1 MKKSLRFLCVAA
13 LAMAAA
19 FSSCQKQDMELPSEE
34 SVSSEATRASSF
46 SSKYGIDWD
55 NIAVIRPGSEYT
67 AISSLRATSDKN
79 YLYLLVKVD
88 ASQLSSGS
96 THHYDN
102 FLSVYLYDSN
112 GSSAGD
118 WKEGP
123 VSRVDN
129 LCGWLVKD
137 RKPYFTYW
145 GDGVNRQVVEVSGT
159 YYYEIRY
166 PRSLSSLLSK
176 SSVWLGVTL
185 SNRYYRNDGS
195 YSSQNSIIGRVP
207 SKGKALYWL
216 SMSSSG
222 STSNND
228 TPSNS
233 GDSNHCSD
241 IGKTPIVMAYLTYWT
256 DKNMTMVP
264 DYLTHV
270 NFFNG
275 QFVKSSSGS
284 YDGSVKIEDYNG
296 ILDKV
301 MKMKK
306 SKSDLKVILA
316 IGGWEED
323 GFSQMAGSSSKRKT
337 FCQSCY
343 DIVNKAYTIDG
354 KKYYIDGIDLDWEYP
369 TQTADGKIAASSSDT
384 ENFNTVLKELRAKL
398 GNKKIISIA
407 SPSNAKYIDWK
418 TAMQYVDYVN
428 VMSYDMGNNSY
439 HNSSLYWYDGCKI
452 ADAKKHTCEG
462 AIANHVN
469 AGIPKNKLN
478 LGVPFYGHGRS
489 PYKYEVAYRELSSV
503 LNGVSSKY
511 KVEKWDDKAKVVY
524 YGKSDGSLYLSIE
537 NEASVKAK
545 GEYARKN
552 GLLGAMIWEYGQ
564 DDSNHTLLK
573 ALYKSV
579 RP

>member
-216 SMSSSG
+216 SMSSNG

-241 IGKTPIVMAYLTYWT
+241 IGKTPMVMAY
-256 DKNMTMVP
+256 VP
-264 DYLTHV
+264 AYSSCPSSSDAARLTHI
-270 NFFNG
+270 NFFGYTTDSNG
-275 QFVKSSSGS
+275 NVYQNESGGATISAVMKLKDSNSNLKVLLTIGGASGASNFSKMANSSSARKQFCEDCS
-284 YDGSVKIEDYNG
+284 YLV
-296 ILDKV
+296 
-301 MKMKK
+301 
-306 SKSDLKVILA
+306 SKYR
-316 IGGWEED
+316 
-323 GFSQMAGSSSKRKT
+323 F
-337 FCQSCY
+337 
-343 DIVNKAYTIDG
+343 
-354 KKYYIDGIDLDWEYP
+354 DGIDLDWEHP
-369 TQTADGKIAASSSDT
+369 DGSTDRA
-384 ENFNTVLKELRAKL
+384 NFNTLLKELRSKL
-398 GNKKIISIA
+398 GSSKIISA
-407 SPSNAKYIDWK
+407 AVSSNPSHYDWSGAMKYL
-418 TAMQYVDYVN
+418 DYVN
-428 VMSYDMGNNSY
+428 VMTYDMNWP
-439 HNSSLYWYDGCKI
+439 SSSAQYTSHHSALYKSSSSKNPASKSASAAAKAYK
-452 ADAKKHTCEG
+452 DAG
-462 AIANHVN
+462 VPI
-469 AGIPKNKLN
+469 NKQN
-478 LGVPFYGHGRS
+478 LGVAFYGHGTKNYD
-489 PYKYEVAYRELSSV
+489 PDKDGVAFRKISSTV
-503 LNGVSSKY
+503 IDNS
-511 KVEKWDDKAKVVY
+511 KWDDAAMVPY
-524 YGKSDGSLYLSIE
+524 YYKSSSDYLGYE
-537 NEASVKAK
+537 NEKSVNLKGQYAK
-545 GEYARKN
+545 LN
-552 GLLGAMIWEYGQ
+552 GFLGVMIWEYGH
-564 DDSNHTLLK
+564 DKDGKLLK
-573 ALYKSV
+573 ALSRGMRGEDRYGDPSSKTKSDLPLYK
-579 RP
+579 